1 MSKHKKIRFII
12 HYVKP
17 TAKLLFKIRFPKV
30 DQHTGGKWLIH
41 DTKRRKDNQLQI
53 NQLK

>member
-1 MSKHKKIRFII
+1 MSKHKKIRLII

-17 TAKLLFKIRFPKV
+17 TAQLLFEFDFQKV
-30 DQHTGGKWLIH
+30 DEHAGGKWLIH

-53 NQLK
+53 S